1 MVFACMSGS
10 SIAMRATY
18 WLIGCA
24 LCIAG
29 IGSAAG
35 TSVDTQDMDGAP
47 TATAD
52 STSQHGGNASGGDAL
67 GLSRDCTPASGN
79 GESSGT
85 TTGANGDHSGGAS
98 SAPTQTHRLH
108 LGWQSLLP
116 GSIQ

>member
-1 MVFACMSGS
+1 
-10 SIAMRATY
+10 MRATH

-29 IGSAAG
+29 IGSAAA
-35 TSVDTQDMDGAP
+35 TSLDTQDQDSSP
-47 TATAD
+47 HATAD
-52 STSQHGGNASGGDAL
+52 GASANSGNASGGDAL
-67 GLSRDCTPASGN
+67 GLARDCPPTASNADTSSTTSGGGN
-79 GESSGT
+79 
-85 TTGANGDHSGGAS
+85 DHSGGAS

>member
-1 MVFACMSGS
+1 
-10 SIAMRATY
+10 MRATH

-29 IGSAAG
+29 IGSAAA
-35 TSVDTQDMDGAP
+35 TTLDTQDMDSSPHATSDNPGAR
-47 TATAD
+47 
-52 STSQHGGNASGGDAL
+52 SGNASGGDAL
-67 GLSRDCTPASGN
+67 GLARDCPPASGN

-85 TTGANGDHSGGAS
+85 TSGSNNDHSGGAS